1 MAKENENKQ
10 VAQEQEEIKDFPIDI
25 QKNIVDIIND
35 TPSLIRLGDKEYK
48 VKGMRYYSLYR
59 ICNLVLDMR
68 KADETLDTDQKV
80 ITALCTDL
88 DAMCEIMAVVLCN
101 HLFTPDGNNL
111 TWEEVRTKNDYYVS
125 VMKAKVMQSTFD
137 ANQWAAIVLGA
148 IKSIDLSAFFLLKKS
163 VKIGEYAYGFTSD
176 SEEEIGGDSI
186 TIYGSTII
194 ADAADFL
201 RAFPQYRLDDYLY
214 RLSIAQVQFMAVD
227 NTHTK
232 YLRGTDKKAWQN
244 FKEAYEA
251 QKKLERF
258 FNSMR
263 ISEIINALSQFCFN

>member
-25 QKNIVDIIND
+25 QKNIVEIIND

-88 DAMCEIMAVVLCN
+88 DAMCEIMAIVLCN

-163 VKIGEYAYGFTSD
+163 VSTLSD
-176 SEEEIGGDSI
+176 SLLMRKKKSVETAS
-186 TIYGSTII
+186 
-194 ADAADFL
+194 
-201 RAFPQYRLDDYLY
+201 
-214 RLSIAQVQFMAVD
+214 QFM
-227 NTHTK
+227 
-232 YLRGTDKKAWQN
+232 
-244 FKEAYEA
+244 EA
-251 QKKLERF
+251 QSLRMQQT
-258 FNSMR
+258 S
-263 ISEIINALSQFCFN
+263 

>member
-25 QKNIVDIIND
+25 QKNIVEIIND

-88 DAMCEIMAVVLCN
+88 DAMCEIMAIVLCN

-163 VKIGEYAYGFTSD
+163 VSTLTDSLLMRKKK
-176 SEEEIGGDSI
+176 SEETAS
-186 TIYGSTII
+186 
-194 ADAADFL
+194 L
-201 RAFPQYRLDDYLY
+201 
-214 RLSIAQVQFMAVD
+214 FM
-227 NTHTK
+227 
-232 YLRGTDKKAWQN
+232 
-244 FKEAYEA
+244 E
-251 QKKLERF
+251 
-258 FNSMR
+258 
-263 ISEIINALSQFCFN
+263 ALSLQMQQTSSEPSHNTD